1 MEQAK
6 FYTIL
11 QNPEGEICILLKPL
25 NRYEGEVSNP
35 EIIYDGADNA
45 ILYRNKEGVILLDYI
60 PKDWQAKIFQK
71 DSILVVEYD
80 LAKNEVVNEYFVKII
95 KVKNLLDLGEDFVN
109 RETLNAELKNLGLL

>member
-45 ILYRNKEGVILLDYI
+45 ILYRNKDGVILLDYI

-80 LAKNEVVNEYFVKII
+80 LAKNEVVNEYFVNII

>member
-11 QNPEGEICILLKPL
+11 QNPEGDICILLKPL